1 MNTKIRKLENFHIL
15 LWLLKDICWVTLSK
29 SLGVFMIL
37 PTLGLAIYITY
48 IHRQDKTELA
58 HNLSICFW
66 IAANSTWMIGEFY
79 FDDSLRNPSVLF
91 FLIGLVIILMYYI
104 PLFLKK
110 NNIEEKSNS

>member
-29 SLGVFMIL
+29 GLGVFMII

-48 IHRQDKTELA
+48 RHRQNKTELA

-66 IAANSTWMIGEFY
+66 IAANSTWMLGEFY
-79 FDDSLRNPSVLF
+79 FDDATRNLAILF
-91 FLIGLVIILMYYI
+91 FIIGLAIILLYYI
-104 PLFLKK
+104 PLLFRK
-110 NNIEEKSNS
+110 NNVEEKPNS

>member
-48 IHRQDKTELA
+48 IHRKDKTELA

-79 FDDSLRNPSVLF
+79 FDDSLRNPSILF

>member
-29 SLGVFMIL
+29 NLGVFMII

-48 IHRQDKTELA
+48 KHRQDNTELT

-66 IAANSTWMIGEFY
+66 IAANSTWMLGEFY
-79 FDDSLRNPSVLF
+79 FNDSTRSLSVLF
-91 FLIGLVIILMYYI
+91 FLIGLAIILFYYI
-104 PLFLKK
+104 PLLFRKK
-110 NNIEEKSNS
+110 NIKEKSAS

>member
-91 FLIGLVIILMYYI
+91 FPDRTCDNPDVLHSS
-104 PLFLKK
+104 FFK
-110 NNIEEKSNS
+110 EKQHRRKI